1 MDTSIS
7 TKSQHTQVTIFHAT
21 KLPGE
26 KSKGLLCEWKRLT
39 FDSSCYFPLTFSIK
53 ESLNKSKITIF
64 QCDDKRSLQHCINY
78 DDFCFYFWVGIP
90 PPPYIY
96 SPWFHSS
103 NQIIHLFYCNQSSA
117 VVPGN
122 SVQTHTY
129 GGSVGTGESQGKRLC
144 KVFWG
149 WNLFPS
155 VVSADWNT
163 RAPPSHQTSCCFK
176 DSISRFDFVCNF

>member
-26 KSKGLLCEWKRLT
+26 KSKGLFCEWKRLT
-39 FDSSCYFPLTFSIK
+39 FDSSCYSPLTFSIK

-64 QCDDKRSLQHCINY
+64 QCDEKRSLHHYFNY

-122 SVQTHTY
+122 SVQTHLRRV
-129 GGSVGTGESQGKRLC
+129 GGHGWITRKKVMQSFLRLKSIPIC
-144 KVFWG
+144 G
-149 WNLFPS
+149 
-155 VVSADWNT
+155 
-163 RAPPSHQTSCCFK
+163 
-176 DSISRFDFVCNF
+176 ISRLEHQGAAITPNVMLL